1 MKKLTYEQLIA
12 LSENQQKIFLLEL
25 MDQYPGVSMSDIG
38 HGLRARTE
46 QIRELFRRLDLHLY
60 PAKSDID
67 DKTITNNKKAF
78 IGFMLSHDK
87 KQEEP
92 KPEPDVKGIDI
103 SKWAEEK
110 HNKPPKF
117 KITETDDGG
126 IQIIGPEKPVEALK
140 FVPFGE
146 HSFKQVDLT
155 IVHEIVD
162 TMIGMTDGDVNT
174 MKIRIEGGEELHFD
188 LEKKRNKKESLS
200 DWVKGVLTYIAY
212 FNGQDLKVDLWFA
225 LS

>member
-60 PAKSDID
+60 PTKSDID

-78 IGFMLSHDK
+78 IGFMLSYDK

-92 KPEPDVKGIDI
+92 KPEPVVVEEPVTKQDLEKMIDTLDQDLQTTVTPD
-103 SKWAEEK
+103 
-110 HNKPPKF
+110 KP
-117 KITETDDGG
+117 I
-126 IQIIGPEKPVEALK
+126 EALK

-146 HSFKQVDLT
+146 YSFKQVDLA

-188 LEKKRNKKESLS
+188 IEKKRNKKESLS

>member
-92 KPEPDVKGIDI
+92 KPEHIV
-103 SKWAEEK
+103 AEEYATK
-110 HNKPPKF
+110 QDLEKMIDTLDQDLQATVAPDKP
-117 KITETDDGG
+117 I
-126 IQIIGPEKPVEALK
+126 EALK

-174 MKIRIEGGEELHFD
+174 MKIKIEGGEELHFD

>member
-60 PAKSDID
+60 PTKSDID

-78 IGFMLSHDK
+78 IGFMLSPNR
-87 KQEEP
+87 EEQN
-92 KPEPDVKGIDI
+92 PEHVV
-103 SKWAEEK
+103 AEEYATK
-110 HNKPPKF
+110 QDLEKMIDTLDQDLQTTVNPGKP
-117 KITETDDGG
+117 I
-126 IQIIGPEKPVEALK
+126 EALK
-140 FVPFGE
+140 FIPFGE
-146 HSFKQVDLT
+146 YSFKQIDLA
-155 IVHEIVD
+155 IVHEVVD
-162 TMIGMTDGDVNT
+162 SIIGMTDGDVNT

-200 DWVKGVLTYIAY
+200 DWVKGILTYIEY